1 MTATNPTMRLHFTPL
16 YFDNRI
22 TPNDINND
30 DDNSEATKGSADVD
44 CQVDTKQ
51 GKQTSKASKQ
61 ANRRLMNQS
70 AITITSSHKT
80 TTTTQQP
87 PNNNI
92 TMKLSISMTVL
103 AAFAASG
110 VANGFS
116 VSMPSARASTMLS
129 AQAVNDAASMIEN
142 AMALSK
148 KHGAASVEARL
159 AWEAIEEI
167 QASDNTEATK
177 GSADVDC
184 QVDGDSSELCKEY
197 DEKMEALQS
206 IMKQIKPELDNV
218 QALATELRNVKI
230 GAPESKP
237 KPQSPELMAAIESA
251 QAVSQEKGESSV
263 EARLAWETVEE
274 VASAPRTENAMGGM
288 LTDECLVETAADACA
303 ALEELNRALE
313 VTDSNKE

>member
-1 MTATNPTMRLHFTPL
+1 MLRTRRFSRCNSLVNDNSTATTTTTMMLMMATTMTATNPTMRLHFTPL

-30 DDNSEATKGSADVD
+30 DDNS
-44 CQVDTKQ
+44 
-51 GKQTSKASKQ
+51 
-61 ANRRLMNQS
+61 
-70 AITITSSHKT
+70 
-80 TTTTQQP
+80 
-87 PNNNI
+87 
-92 TMKLSISMTVL
+92 
-103 AAFAASG
+103 
-110 VANGFS
+110 
-116 VSMPSARASTMLS
+116 
-129 AQAVNDAASMIEN
+129 
-142 AMALSK
+142 
-148 KHGAASVEARL
+148 
-159 AWEAIEEI
+159 
-167 QASDNTEATK
+167 EATK